1 MMYNKIVQDYFFQP
15 QHKGTL
21 DLNDPFVIG
30 VQSQPAN
37 QLNTVHFYIK
47 YDKDKTISRA
57 RFKTNGNPYVIA
69 AMEWVCCQIEGKT
82 LKALPL
88 IDFQILINVLQ
99 MPNSQYPVAVQIEG
113 IYKEALTLMRKKF
126 ER

>member
-15 QHKGTL
+15 QHIGKL

-30 VQSQPAN
+30 VQSQPIN

-47 YDKDKTISRA
+47 CDGDKLISKA

-69 AMEWVCCQIEGKT
+69 AMEWICCQIEGKT
-82 LKALPL
+82 LESLPL

-99 MPNSQYPVAVQIEG
+99 ITNNQYPVAIQVED

>member
-1 MMYNKIVQDYFFQP
+1 M
-15 QHKGTL
+15 
-21 DLNDPFVIG
+21 
-30 VQSQPAN
+30 
-37 QLNTVHFYIK
+37 HFYIK
-47 YDKDKTISRA
+47 YDKDKAISRV

-69 AMEWVCCQIEGKT
+69 AMEWICCQIEGKT
-82 LKALPL
+82 LETLPL

-99 MPNSQYPVAVQIEG
+99 MPNSQYPVAVQIES

>member
-1 MMYNKIVQDYFFQP
+1 MMYNKIVRDYFFQP
-15 QHKGTL
+15 QHTGTL
-21 DLNDPFVIG
+21 DLNDPFAIG
-30 VQSQPAN
+30 VQSQQAN

-69 AMEWVCCQIEGKT
+69 AMEWICCQIEGKT
-82 LKALPL
+82 LETLPL

-113 IYKEALTLMRKKF
+113 IYKEVLTLMRKKF